1 MAFIQ
6 GGCAVNA
13 SILTLADPGYLKRA
27 ANIVELYNE
36 YSGCAE
42 SPQLQKPSSTLI
54 LAVDGDAGGLLL
66 DRCALTDGT
75 QDFYRVIFA
84 AFEPQNRGKGA
95 LKVCLDHAQK
105 NGIDIRFVE
114 LNVFDDSEEIWAKV
128 GYEHIGIWGFTLV
141 ASRKKESFIHYGV
154 TRKKTNHTAQD
165 NNKKRKES
173 ASHD

>member
-6 GGCAVNA
+6 GGSAVNA

-27 ANIVELYNE
+27 AHIVELYNE

-66 DRCALTDGT
+66 DRCALTDGA
-75 QDFYRVIFA
+75 QDFYRVMFA
-84 AFEPQNRGKGA
+84 AFELQNRRKGA
-95 LKVCLDHAQK
+95 LKACLDHAQQ

-128 GYEHIGIWGFTLV
+128 GYEHIGTWGFTMV
-141 ASRKKESFIHYGV
+141 ASKKKEPFIHYGV
-154 TRKKTNHTAQD
+154 TRQKTNPNAQD